1 MAGVR
6 LTDFMRTAGHCVYHI
21 ELGKEEAT
29 WMRRTALEKQLC
41 IAGNA
46 RFPKRA
52 TISIKKPPCMANAR
66 SCAIQLSIPLTLTF
80 ISAIRSSKLL
90 LFMLVFA

>member
-41 IAGNA
+41 IAGNT

-52 TISIKKPPCMANAR
+52 TFPLKNPPAW
-66 SCAIQLSIPLTLTF
+66 L
-80 ISAIRSSKLL
+80 
-90 LFMLVFA
+90 MLGLAQFSFPFL